1 MKTQIRRSVFE
12 TNSSSTHS
20 ISIVKE
26 PTNIHF
32 PTTMEFNVGE
42 FGWEW
47 KIYSDYRSKASYLY
61 TAILYNT
68 CLDSNTELIDG
79 KQKCRDMVKEKLN
92 KIKNA
97 LSKYGIKCIFHPF
110 QIKTYNYNDYSNG
123 HPTWSY
129 YPGTRG
135 YIDHGNGLKEWINTI
150 LNDETLLI
158 NFLFDNSSVIE
169 TGNDNEEC
177 PWREYFDEFDD
188 LRSTNKYYT
197 YFKNN

>member
-68 CLDSNTELIDG
+68 CLESNTELIDG
-79 KQKCRDMVKEKLN
+79 KQKCRAMVKEKLN

-97 LSKYGIKCIFHPF
+97 LSKYGIKCIFQSF
-110 QIKTYNYNDYSNG
+110 KITSYNYEYS
-123 HPTWSY
+123 TWSY
-129 YPGTRG
+129 YPDTRG
-135 YIDHGNGLKEWINTI
+135 YIDHGNELKEWINTI

-158 NFLFDNSSVIE
+158 NFLFDNGSVIE

-177 PWREYFDEFDD
+177 PWREYFDEFED

>member
-32 PTTMEFNVGE
+32 PATMEFNVGE

-61 TAILYNT
+61 TAILCNT

-79 KQKCRDMVKEKLN
+79 KQKCRAMVKEKLN
-92 KIKNA
+92 KITNI
-97 LSKYGIKCIFHPF
+97 LSKYGIKCVF
-110 QIKTYNYNDYSNG
+110 QSFKTTSFNYNDYSDG
-123 HPTWSY
+123 HPIWSY
-129 YPGTRG
+129 YIDTRG
-135 YIDHGNGLKEWINTI
+135 YIDHGNELKEWINTI

-177 PWREYFDEFDD
+177 PWREYFDEFED

-197 YFKNN
+197 YIKSN

>member
-20 ISIVKE
+20 ISIVRE
-26 PTNIHF
+26 PINIHF
-32 PTTMEFNVGE
+32 PTTLEFNVGE

-47 KIYSDYRSKASYLY
+47 KTYSDYCSKASYLY

-68 CLDSNTELIDG
+68 CLESNTELSDG
-79 KQKCRDMVKEKLN
+79 KQQCRAMVKEKLN

-97 LSKYGIKCIFHPF
+97 LSKYGIKCIFQSF
-110 QIKTYNYNDYSNG
+110 KIMSYNYEYS
-123 HPTWSY
+123 TWSY

-135 YIDHGNGLKEWINTI
+135 YIDHGNGLKKWIDTI
-150 LNDETLLI
+150 LNDEALLI

-177 PWREYFDEFDD
+177 PWREYFDEFED

-197 YFKNN
+197 YIKSN

>member
-20 ISIVKE
+20 ISIVRE

-32 PTTMEFNVGE
+32 PTTLEFNVGE

-47 KIYSDYRSKASYLY
+47 KTYSDYCSKASYLY

-68 CLDSNTELIDG
+68 YLESNTELIDG
-79 KQKCRDMVKEKLN
+79 KQKCRAMVKEKLN

-97 LSKYGIKCIFHPF
+97 LSKYGIKCIFQSF
-110 QIKTYNYNDYSNG
+110 KIMSYNYEYS
-123 HPTWSY
+123 TWSY
-129 YPGTRG
+129 YPDTRG
-135 YIDHGNGLKEWINTI
+135 DIDHGNELKKWIDTI
-150 LNDETLLI
+150 LNDEALLI
-158 NFLFDNSSVIE
+158 NFLFDNGSVIE

-177 PWREYFDEFDD
+177 PWREYFDEFED

-197 YFKNN
+197 YIKSN

>member
-20 ISIVKE
+20 ISIVRE

-32 PTTMEFNVGE
+32 PTTLEFNVGE

-47 KIYSDYRSKASYLY
+47 KTYSDYLSKASYLY

-68 CLDSNTELIDG
+68 CLESNTELSDG
-79 KQKCRDMVKEKLN
+79 KQKCRAMVNEKLN

-150 LNDETLLI
+150 LNDDALLI

-177 PWREYFDEFDD
+177 PWREYFDEFED

-197 YFKNN
+197 YIKGN

>member
-20 ISIVKE
+20 ISIVRE

-32 PTTMEFNVGE
+32 PTTLEFNVGE

-47 KIYSDYRSKASYLY
+47 KIYSDYLSKASYLY

-68 CLDSNTELIDG
+68 CLESNTELSDG
-79 KQKCRDMVKEKLN
+79 KQKCRAMVNEKLN
-92 KIKNA
+92 KIKKS

-150 LNDETLLI
+150 LNDDALLI

-177 PWREYFDEFDD
+177 PWREYFDEFED

-197 YFKNN
+197 YIKGN

>member
-20 ISIVKE
+20 ISIVRE

-32 PTTMEFNVGE
+32 PTTLEFNVGE
-42 FGWEW
+42 VGWEW

-68 CLDSNTELIDG
+68 CLESNTELSEG
-79 KQKCRDMVKEKLN
+79 KQQCRAMVNEKLN
-92 KIKNA
+92 KIKDV
-97 LSKYGIKCIFHPF
+97 LSKYGIKCIFHSL
-110 QIKTYNYNDYSNG
+110 QIKPYNYIYS
-123 HPTWSY
+123 TWSY

-135 YIDHGNGLKEWINTI
+135 YIDHGNELKEWINTI

-158 NFLFDNSSVIE
+158 NFLFDNDSVIE

-177 PWREYFDEFDD
+177 PWREYFDESED
-188 LRSTNKYYT
+188 LRSTNNYYT
-197 YFKNN
+197 YIKSN

>member
-20 ISIVKE
+20 ISIVRE

-32 PTTMEFNVGE
+32 PTTLEFNVGE

-68 CLDSNTELIDG
+68 CLESNTELSDG
-79 KQKCRDMVKEKLN
+79 KQKCRAMVNEKLN

-177 PWREYFDEFDD
+177 PWREYFDEFED

-197 YFKNN
+197 YIKSN

>member
-20 ISIVKE
+20 ISIVRE

-32 PTTMEFNVGE
+32 PTALEFNVGD

-68 CLDSNTELIDG
+68 CLESNTELIDG
-79 KQKCRDMVKEKLN
+79 KQQCRAMANEKLN

-135 YIDHGNGLKEWINTI
+135 YIDHGNELKEWINTI

-177 PWREYFDEFDD
+177 PWREYFDEFED

-197 YFKNN
+197 YIKSN

>member
-61 TAILYNT
+61 TAILFNT
-68 CLDSNTELIDG
+68 CLESNTELIDG

-129 YPGTRG
+129 YPDTRG
-135 YIDHGNGLKEWINTI
+135 YIDHGNELKEWINTI

-177 PWREYFDEFDD
+177 PWREYFDEFED

-197 YFKNN
+197 YIKSN